1 MVAAPWPVCTCSRPS
16 LHETSAGCPCTWL
29 GLGSGLGVGVGVGLG
44 WLPVHRWRAALA
56 LAVARRGD
64 VLVLGRVQVGR
75 RVAEHEALLLEAGEA
90 RAVGCLDVDDRVL
103 RQVGA
108 HLLRVRVRVK
118 VGG

>member
-1 MVAAPWPVCTCSRPS
+1 M
-16 LHETSAGCPCTWL
+16 
-29 GLGSGLGVGVGVGLG
+29 
-44 WLPVHRWRAALA
+44 HRWRAALA

-90 RAVGCLDVDDRVL
+90 RAVGRLDVDDRVL

-118 VGG
+118 VGAEVHVRVREVGAHRAVEADHEGARRRVVRDRLPADDLQRSRGVL

>member
-1 MVAAPWPVCTCSRPS
+1 M
-16 LHETSAGCPCTWL
+16 
-29 GLGSGLGVGVGVGLG
+29 GLG

-90 RAVGCLDVDDRVL
+90 RAVGRLDVDDRVL

-118 VGG
+118 VGS